1 MNREGEHSN
10 AIGQVSVIMLRSKAP
25 CAFFLISMFLLS
37 VQSPIMLADSEI
49 SETSGRAQT
58 TWSGSVVLN
67 NHYTIPVTDELVI
80 SPCTNVTMSNGVR
93 IYVEGRI
100 TVEGTSTC
108 PVYFDYS
115 GGGDHMGLQFN
126 SSSNGRGSKIDNA
139 SIIHST
145 YGITVY
151 QEQVM
156 LLSQKLGDFT
166 KGEADILR
174 KAMGKKQKEV
184 LDKMKPKFLINAKN
198 KGLNTII
205 SSILFKNSGLKY
217 CLTFSII

>member
-1 MNREGEHSN
+1 
-10 AIGQVSVIMLRSKAP
+10 
-25 CAFFLISMFLLS
+25 MFLLS
-37 VQSPIMLADSEI
+37 VQSPMLLGDTEI
-49 SETSGRAQT
+49 RETSGRAQT

-80 SPCTNVTMSNGVR
+80 SSCTNVTMSSGVR

-115 GGGDHMGLQFN
+115 GGGDHMGIQFN

-151 QEQVM
+151 GSDPYLANVTIWSPDDVGVDLFNSATQSYVISLLMKQAKIGISLIIGDMELACPSVQVQRQISM
-156 LLSQKLGDFT
+156 VSQ
-166 KGEADILR
+166 
-174 KAMGKKQKEV
+174 
-184 LDKMKPKFLINAKN
+184 
-198 KGLNTII
+198 
-205 SSILFKNSGLKY
+205 
-217 CLTFSII
+217 